1 MHSFHAGTKPNH
13 FYRTTSLEEGKI
25 NYINGTLT
33 NSLIKGCIFI
43 ADEMN
48 LSPSTTMKYLAPA
61 LELYFNE
68 PLYFPGIMIDN
79 LPLLLNI
86 FLQFCNL

>member
-33 NSLIKGCIFI
+33 NSLIK
-43 ADEMN
+43 AAY
-48 LSPSTTMKYLAPA
+48 LLPMK
-61 LELYFNE
+61 
-68 PLYFPGIMIDN
+68 
-79 LPLLLNI
+79 
-86 FLQFCNL
+86 